1 MKRRRVSP
9 FRMGLSI
16 FLLVFFLA
24 GIVVFSWLLT
34 MYHPADAAHPYDWGF
49 VGAMSPIVACTI
61 GLVLA
66 LYMAFKGAFSAT
78 YTVDA
83 EGMTTYFRKHTYPPR
98 TRLSPPST
106 PAASTTRSCPSWSTT
121 APRPGSFIAPQRR
134 FPKRNGTISSNIT
147 KTIMRI
153 SSFSSFA
160 MRRLIRSSL
169 AAFRSG
175 HATISRRKCRC
186 MA

>member
-66 LYMAFKGAFSAT
+66 LYMAVQGRVLGYVYRGCGGYDHLFSQAYISLLWQDCLEFEIVPVMVNHGT
-78 YTVDA
+78 
-83 EGMTTYFRKHTYPPR
+83 
-98 TRLSPPST
+98 
-106 PAASTTRSCPSWSTT
+106 AAW
-121 APRPGSFIAPQRR
+121 SFIAPQRR
-134 FPKRNGTISSNIT
+134 FPKSNGTISSNIT

>member
-83 EGMTTYFRKHTYPPR
+83 EGMTTYFRKHTYRFCGR
-98 TRLSPPST
+98 TVWSL
-106 PAASTTRSCPSWSTT
+106 RSCPSWSTT

-134 FPKRNGTISSNIT
+134 FPKSNGTISSNIT
-147 KTIMRI
+147 K
-153 SSFSSFA
+153 
-160 MRRLIRSSL
+160 RLCAYPVFQLCDEEAYQEFLSCIPERARNYL
-169 AAFRSG
+169 EAEMPVHG
-175 HATISRRKCRC
+175 LTWERK
-186 MA
+186 

>member
-49 VGAMSPIVACTI
+49 VGAMSPIVACAI
-61 GLVLA
+61 GLILD
-66 LYMAFKGAFSAT
+66 LYMVFKGAFSAA

-83 EGMTTYFRKHTYPPR
+83 EGMTTYFRKHTYRILWQDCLEFEIVPVMVNHG
-98 TRLSPPST
+98 TAVWILYCSTKALS
-106 PAASTTRSCPSWSTT
+106 
-121 APRPGSFIAPQRR
+121 
-134 FPKRNGTISSNIT
+134 KRNGTISSNIT
-147 KTIMRI
+147 KMIMRTFSI
-153 SSFSSFA
+153 SSTVMS
-160 MRRLIRSSL
+160 RLIRSSL
-169 AAFRSG
+169 AVFRSG
-175 HATISRRKCRC
+175 HATISRQKCWC
-186 MA
+186 KA